1 MTFLKTALFA
11 ATLAVANLSYA
22 ADGSERSISHN
33 EDFRNSQAALRQHRE
48 MHETLAKEERQPQ
61 KGSTAEATN

>member
-11 ATLAVANLSYA
+11 ATLAVANLGYA

-33 EDFRNSQAALRQHRE
+33 EDFRDSQAALQQHRQL
-48 MHETLAKEERQPQ
+48 HEALAQQGQRADKASQV
-61 KGSTAEATN
+61 EATN

>member
-11 ATLAVANLSYA
+11 ATLAIANLSYA

-33 EDFRNSQAALRQHRE
+33 EDFRDSQAALQQHRE
-48 MHETLAKEERQPQ
+48 MHETLAQEDRKAD
-61 KGSTAEATN
+61 KVSSVDAIN

>member
-11 ATLAVANLSYA
+11 ATLAVANLGYA

-33 EDFRNSQAALRQHRE
+33 EDFRDSQAALQQHRE
-48 MHETLAKEERQPQ
+48 MHETLAKEERQSRQ
-61 KGSTAEATN
+61 GAVEATN

>member
-1 MTFLKTALFA
+1 MTFLKIALFA

-33 EDFRNSQAALRQHRE
+33 QDFRDSQAALQQHRE
-48 MHETLAKEERQPQ
+48 MHETLAQEGRQPD
-61 KGSTAEATN
+61 KASNVKATN

>member
-11 ATLAVANLSYA
+11 TALAVANLSYA

-33 EDFRNSQAALRQHRE
+33 EDFRDSQAALQQHRE
-48 MHETLAKEERQPQ
+48 MHETLAQEGRQAGRASSVE
-61 KGSTAEATN
+61 KTN

>member
-11 ATLAVANLSYA
+11 ATLVVASLSYA

-33 EDFRNSQAALRQHRE
+33 EDFRNSQAALQQHRE
-48 MHETLAKEERQPQ
+48 MHETLAQEDRKAG
-61 KGSTAEATN
+61 KASSVDVIN

>member
-11 ATLAVANLSYA
+11 ATLAIANLSYA

-33 EDFRNSQAALRQHRE
+33 EDFRDSQAALQQHRE
-48 MHETLAKEERQPQ
+48 MHETLAEEGR
-61 KGSTAEATN
+61 KAGKASSVDALN

>member
-22 ADGSERSISHN
+22 ADGSERS
-33 EDFRNSQAALRQHRE
+33 
-48 MHETLAKEERQPQ
+48 MHETLAQDGQRPDKASRV
-61 KGSTAEATN
+61 EATN

>member
-11 ATLAVANLSYA
+11 AALAIANLSYA

-33 EDFRNSQAALRQHRE
+33 DDFRDSQAALQQHRE
-48 MHETLAKEERQPQ
+48 MHETLAQEGRRADKAS
-61 KGSTAEATN
+61 KVEATN